1 MEPTREQWTEL
12 YQVALKLRKQK
23 PWQWMN
29 MGQVFAITDPT
40 NGVNYYCSVQSEE
53 QLDYVQILIGE
64 DGLNR
69 ILSLLES
76 ISRGAEYSEEEETLD
91 AANGLAA
98 YMLNFDER
106 SLNCFFTDKEHLSQY
121 EAEVL
126 QKLGLS
132 FRGNKQWISFRHI
145 QPGRLTESVHEAEQV
160 RILTMVLEQVYHV
173 CALEKKKPFIRDL
186 FHDLAASEVFQ
197 WFYSPTTEKW
207 QGTFLSL
214 EAIMRDTQPIICD
227 NQLDLLKLRRLKGSR
242 QIFEFVRMYMPMPV
256 EHHGRLLFPL
266 TFLLVN
272 MDNGMIVWNHID
284 TGDEGYELRLIQKV
298 AEFFLKEGQKP
309 SRLLTADYVLYQ
321 IIADFCDQSKIF
333 LEYLSY
339 TIAGDEI
346 LESFQESTR
355 LTYAAMEPTFM
366 EMDKEKHIL
375 DYVTRDENE
384 PKHTAQSAKIID
396 FRTGKPV
403 E

>member
-1 MEPTREQWTEL
+1 
-12 YQVALKLRKQK
+12 
-23 PWQWMN
+23 
-29 MGQVFAITDPT
+29 
-40 NGVNYYCSVQSEE
+40 
-53 QLDYVQILIGE
+53 
-64 DGLNR
+64 
-69 ILSLLES
+69 
-76 ISRGAEYSEEEETLD
+76 
-91 AANGLAA
+91 
-98 YMLNFDER
+98 
-106 SLNCFFTDKEHLSQY
+106 
-121 EAEVL
+121 
-126 QKLGLS
+126 
-132 FRGNKQWISFRHI
+132 
-145 QPGRLTESVHEAEQV
+145 
-160 RILTMVLEQVYHV
+160 
-173 CALEKKKPFIRDL
+173 
-186 FHDLAASEVFQ
+186 
-197 WFYSPTTEKW
+197 
-207 QGTFLSL
+207 
-214 EAIMRDTQPIICD
+214 
-227 NQLDLLKLRRLKGSR
+227 
-242 QIFEFVRMYMPMPV
+242 
-256 EHHGRLLFPL
+256 
-266 TFLLVN
+266 
-272 MDNGMIVWNHID
+272 MIVWNHID